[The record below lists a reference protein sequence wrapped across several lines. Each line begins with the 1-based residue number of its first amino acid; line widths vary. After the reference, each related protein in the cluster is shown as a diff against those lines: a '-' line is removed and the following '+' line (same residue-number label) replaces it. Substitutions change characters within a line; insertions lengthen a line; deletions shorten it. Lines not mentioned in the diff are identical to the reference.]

1 MYGLGPICG
10 GHFHINPCDNEQQL
24 KARYDDMKR
33 KMESVT
39 WEGWIPRS
47 QIESMQTV

>member
-1 MYGLGPICG
+1 
-10 GHFHINPCDNEQQL
+10 L